1 MATFGYFRTKSSL
14 DNLRANGKKLGR
26 PFSAK
31 SRNLKLSKNIKKI
44 QKMLNNNTPK
54 VEIARIF
61 NVQTATLRRFMHRT
75 NLY

>member
-1 MATFGYFRTKSSL
+1 MQKTFDLNVPLNRTL
-14 DNLRANGKKLGR
+14 TEQ
-26 PFSAK
+26 
-31 SRNLKLSKNIKKI
+31 NIGVKKI
-44 QKMLNNNTPK
+44 QKMLNNNTQK